1 MKAAFFIFTAKTF
14 YMTTEQIEYF
24 LDNNRSNSNRPSL
37 VFFKKRNTFEGVFI
51 QAPDYTELKKKN
63 FWRIVAATRIDEY
76 RQSKDIN
83 LSRIFN
89 GSEFTKLSAATLEKP
104 LNATTR

>member
-1 MKAAFFIFTAKTF
+1 
-14 YMTTEQIEYF
+14 MTTEQIEYF
-24 LDNNRSNSNRPSL
+24 LDANRSNSNRPSL
-37 VFFKKRNTFEGVFI
+37 VFFKKRNTFEGIFI
-51 QAPDYTELKKKN
+51 QAADYAELKKKN

-89 GSEFTKLSAATLEKP
+89 GSEFTKLAVATLEKH
-104 LNATTR
+104 T

>member
-1 MKAAFFIFTAKTF
+1 
-14 YMTTEQIEYF
+14 MTTEQIEYF
-24 LDNNRSNSNRPSL
+24 LTSNRSGSNRPSL

-51 QAPDYTELKKKN
+51 KAPDYIELKKKN
-63 FWRIVAATRIDEY
+63 FWRIVAASRIEEY

-89 GSEFTKLSAATLEKP
+89 GSEFTKLAAATLDKQV
-104 LNATTR
+104 